1 VLPFPGAWTMRAIL
15 ISAKGS
21 VVITSGTATLN
32 P

>member
-1 VLPFPGAWTMRAIL
+1 VLPFAGTWTMRATL